1 MSDAI
6 TKVALMLSANPDARD
21 TIRLIIKGPMLQA
34 HTCRVGLRV

>member
-21 TIRLIIKGPMLQA
+21 TIRLIKGPMLQA